1 MARAEAPDPLGLT
14 RRAVAVV
21 YGLWLAAMAVSYGA
35 EAVARLVS
43 DTPMPSIG
51 PEFLW
56 VPPLDAVLWTLV
68 TPAGVALTRRFPLD
82 RGRWLW
88 HGLVLGA
95 AGVVVIPA
103 RSLALAAIASAG
115 DALRSDVDFGYLFVS
130 SVRDD
135 LYIWGLIVF
144 AVQAVRHARRLRERE
159 VAQAHVEAEL
169 AEAQLQTLKG
179 QLQPHFLFNTLH
191 AIATLVHDDPPRA
204 GRMVEDLSELLRSSL
219 AHREAQE
226 VPLREE
232 IATLRPYLAI
242 EQTRLGDRLAVAVD
256 VAPEAERALVPH
268 LLLQPLVENA
278 VRHGIA
284 PRRGPGR
291 IDVTAAATDGQVR
304 IMVADDGLGMEG
316 PIRPGAIGLANTRAR
331 LQHLYG
337 DAHRFAIDSAPG
349 EGTRVE
355 ITLPL
360 RGAA

>member
-1 MARAEAPDPLGLT
+1 MAEPSDSLRLT

-21 YGLWLAAMAVSYGA
+21 YGLWLAALAVSYGA
-35 EAVARLVS
+35 EALARLIS
-43 DTPMPSIG
+43 ARPMPSIG

-56 VPPLDAVLWTLV
+56 VPPIDAVLWTLV
-68 TPAGVALTRRFPLD
+68 TVAGVALTRRFPLD
-82 RGRWLW
+82 RGRWLR
-88 HGLVLGA
+88 HGLVLLGA
-95 AGVVVIPA
+95 GLVVIPA
-103 RSLALAAIASAG
+103 RNVALATIASAG

-159 VAQAHVEAEL
+159 VAQAHVEAQL
-169 AEAQLQTLKG
+169 AEAQLRTLKG

-191 AIATLVHDDPPRA
+191 AIAALVHDDPPRA
-204 GRMVEDLSELLRSSL
+204 GAMVEDLSELLRSTL

-226 VPLREE
+226 VPLRDEV
-232 IATLRPYLAI
+232 ATLRPYLAI
-242 EQTRLGDRLAVAVD
+242 EQARFGDRLAVAVD
-256 VAPEAERALVPH
+256 VAPEAEDALVPH

-291 IDVTAAATDGQVR
+291 VGVTARVEAGEVR
-304 IMVADDGLGMEG
+304 LSVADDGVGMER
-316 PIRPGAIGLANTRAR
+316 PARPGAIGLANTRAR
-331 LQHLYG
+331 LSHLYG

-355 ITLPL
+355 IALPF
-360 RGAA
+360 RAAP

>member
-1 MARAEAPDPLGLT
+1 MAEAPDSLRLT
-14 RRAVAVV
+14 RRAVGLV
-21 YGLWLAAMAVSYGA
+21 YGLWLAALVVSYGA
-35 EAVARLVS
+35 EALARTISETAQVGV
-43 DTPMPSIG
+43 G

-68 TPAGVALTRRFPLD
+68 TLAGIALTRRFPLD
-82 RGRWLW
+82 RGRWLR
-88 HGLVLGA
+88 HGLVLLA
-95 AGVVVIPA
+95 AGLAVIPA
-103 RSLALAAIASAG
+103 RNVALVALVSAG

-135 LYIWGLIVF
+135 LFVWGLVVF
-144 AVQAVRHARRLRERE
+144 AVQAVRHAQRLRERE

-204 GRMVEDLSELLRSSL
+204 GAMVEDLSELLRSSL
-219 AHREAQE
+219 AHHEAQE
-226 VPLREE
+226 VPLKDEVG
-232 IATLRPYLAI
+232 TLRPYLAI
-242 EQTRLGDRLAVAVD
+242 EQTRLGDRLGVAVD
-256 VAPEAERALVPH
+256 VAPEAEGALVPH

-284 PRRGPGR
+284 PRRGPGTIR
-291 IDVTAAATDGQVR
+291 VEAHVEGGEVR
-304 IMVADDGLGMEG
+304 LVVEDDGLGMNG

-331 LQHLYG
+331 LAHLYG

-355 ITLPL
+355 IALPL
-360 RGAA
+360 RAVD